1 MKLGVYGGTSMTS
14 DLQRCFSL
22 MSLTELALLNCSAR
36 RTEGWNPDE
45 LAVTARDTA
54 LNIFLPSCGVSG

>member
-1 MKLGVYGGTSMTS
+1 MKSGVYGGTSMTS

-36 RTEGWNPDE
+36 RTEGWKLNK

-54 LNIFLPSCGVSG
+54 LNIFLPF